1 MPLVK
6 PISGH
11 TRLGAARRYLE
22 REGRALA
29 RDFLNLDAPM
39 AGIGEDGL
47 PEYRKYDWASIMDET
62 REKLGNDSPFKGRK
76 ARTYKHYVF
85 SPDPRDAVSLSELR
99 SVTMSW
105 VEENFAD
112 FEVAVVYHD
121 DNEHH
126 VPHAHVIVNNTNL
139 VTGRRLQDPDPR
151 ALKRSAQRI
160 AREHGLSF
168 YEDEPRDP
176 ETGVIPDSEA
186 YARRNTHIVERD
198 RVAHGEYSW
207 VGDIR
212 ARVDVAKGIAKSPE
226 DFRQALRDMGVNVRE
241 SASRKGDWVYSLAG
255 TPSRQVTGSK
265 LGVSYTRREVTVWLR
280 SPTRRAPGPITVR
293 NVREVATGAIEVKNH
308 RELIAKQEQGPPL
321 LADAHGRTDR
331 APVYLI
337 DAPHAVLVAIV
348 VEVLTRRHP
357 VVPGPDPRLHV
368 VQRQDKPRPAEI
380 VLHMLRHPVLV
391 QSIQAHVEKPLS
403 PSGDKNDPTIR
414 PRHNPA

>member
-1 MPLVK
+1 MPFVK

-11 TRLGAARRYLE
+11 TKLGAAQRYLE
-22 REGRALA
+22 KEGRALA

-47 PEYRKYDWASIMDET
+47 PEYRDYDWASIMDET

-85 SPDPRDAVSLSELR
+85 SPDPRDAVSLSRLR

-105 VEENFAD
+105 VEENFGD
-112 FEVAVVYHD
+112 YEVAVVYHD

-126 VPHAHVIVNNTNL
+126 IPHAHVIVNNTNL
-139 VTGRRLQDPDPR
+139 ATGRRLQDPDPR

-160 AREHGLSF
+160 AREQGLSC

-186 YARRNTHIVERD
+186 YAHRNAHIVERD
-198 RVAHGEYSW
+198 RIARGEYSW

-226 DFRQALRDMGVNVRE
+226 DFQQALREMGVNVRE

-265 LGVSYTRREVTVWLR
+265 LGASYTRREVTGWLR
-280 SPTRRAPGPITVR
+280 SPARRAPGPVTVR
-293 NVREVATGAIEVKNH
+293 NVREVAAGAIEVKDL
-308 RELIAKQEQGPPL
+308 RELVALSEAVSVVSRGGFRSLSAMDSAASRMRGMPNREATVARLERVRQYCAEHGILPERSATQQGRRSV
-321 LADAHGRTDR
+321 DAAG
-331 APVYLI
+331 
-337 DAPHAVLVAIV
+337 
-348 VEVLTRRHP
+348 TRRNYRAGQEHHD
-357 VVPGPDPRLHV
+357 GR
-368 VQRQDKPRPAEI
+368 RPARQQTRRDE
-380 VLHMLRHPVLV
+380 R
-391 QSIQAHVEKPLS
+391 SE
-403 PSGDKNDPTIR
+403 R
-414 PRHNPA
+414 

>member
-1 MPLVK
+1 MPFVK

-11 TRLGAARRYLE
+11 TKLGAAQRYLE

-47 PEYRKYDWASIMDET
+47 PEYREYDWASIMDET

-85 SPDPRDAVSLSELR
+85 SPDPRDAVSLSQLR

-105 VEENFAD
+105 VEENFGD
-112 FEVAVVYHD
+112 YEVAVVYHD

-126 VPHAHVIVNNTNL
+126 IPHAHVVVNNTNL
-139 VTGRRLQDPDPR
+139 ATGRRLQDPDPR

-160 AREHGLSF
+160 AREQGLSC

-186 YARRNTHIVERD
+186 YARRNAHIVERD
-198 RVAHGEYSW
+198 RMARGEYSW

-212 ARVDVAKGIAKSPE
+212 ARVDVAKGIARSPE
-226 DFRQALRDMGVNVRE
+226 DFQRALREMGVNVRE

-265 LGVSYTRREVTVWLR
+265 LGASYSRREVTGWLR
-280 SPTRRAPGPITVR
+280 SPARRAPEPVTVR
-293 NVREVATGAIEVKNH
+293 NVHEVAAGAIEVKDL
-308 RELIAKQEQGPPL
+308 RELVALSEAVSVVSRGGFRSLSAMDSAASRMRGMPNREATVARLERVRQYCAEHGILPERSAAQPGRRVAGQTGMRSNHGGRQEHRSG
-321 LADAHGRTDR
+321 GRPT
-331 APVYLI
+331 
-337 DAPHAVLVAIV
+337 HQQ
-348 VEVLTRRHP
+348 TRR
-357 VVPGPDPRLHV
+357 DE
-368 VQRQDKPRPAEI
+368 RPE
-380 VLHMLRHPVLV
+380 R
-391 QSIQAHVEKPLS
+391 
-403 PSGDKNDPTIR
+403 
-414 PRHNPA
+414 